1 MADKK
6 QLESNCDI
14 SMWRTISTSLRV
26 FYGRAQAGERKRFIF
41 AAKNFRHSFDAIQR
55 ALLLTIL
62 IQVCTHIV
70 G

>member
-6 QLESNCDI
+6 QLESNRDI
-14 SMWRTISTSLRV
+14 YMWMISTRLRV
-26 FYGRAQAGERKRFIF
+26 FYGRAQEGERTRFIF
-41 AAKNFRHSFDAIQR
+41 AAKNFRHSFDAFQR